1 MKPIRDPE
9 RAELNHLLAACPLEH
24 QTVLEIGCGD
34 GTFTRQYA
42 RMTDKVLGIDPAM
55 IDLVVAKKKNRLKK
69 ASFIQGEAECLPF
82 PSGVFDL
89 VLFASSL

>member
-34 GTFTRQYA
+34 GTFTRQYV
-42 RMTDKVLGIDPAM
+42 RMTGKVLGIDPAM
-55 IDLVVAKKKNRLKK
+55 IDLVVAKKKNRVKK
-69 ASFIQGEAECLPF
+69 ASFIQGEAECLPL
-82 PSGVFDL
+82 PSRVFDI

>member
-9 RAELNHLLAACPLEH
+9 RAELNHLIAACPLAN

-34 GTFTRQYA
+34 GTFTRQYVG
-42 RMTDKVLGIDPAM
+42 MIGKVLGIDPAM
-55 IDLVVAKKKNRLKK
+55 IDLEVARKKTRSKK
-69 ASFIQGEAECLPF
+69 AGFIQGEGEFLPF
-82 PSGVFDL
+82 PARVFDI